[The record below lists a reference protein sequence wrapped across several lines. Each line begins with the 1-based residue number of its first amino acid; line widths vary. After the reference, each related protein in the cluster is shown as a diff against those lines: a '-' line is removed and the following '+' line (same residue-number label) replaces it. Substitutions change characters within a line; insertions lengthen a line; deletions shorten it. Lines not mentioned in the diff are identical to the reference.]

1 MSRLERRL
9 GALEQIREQA
19 RERAF
24 VEVVT
29 ELAIERGLSVD
40 RVLELLPQV
49 RRRQQQLEDAG
60 HSLEE
65 IARIMAV
72 EGGWDPDQAWANV
85 QALIAR
91 FGR

>member
-72 EGGWDPDQAWANV
+72 EDGRDPDQAWANV

-91 FGR
+91 FS